1 MCNTNNEA
9 TQNDTYLIEQEERIT
24 KVTYRKNLLR
34 ELQHRLPE
42 AFSGFSERDVE
53 QGAQFRAMITLAEAH
68 GYTVYQLT
76 RL

>member
-42 AFSGFSERDVE
+42 AFSGFRKGMWNKGRNFVP
-53 QGAQFRAMITLAEAH
+53 
-68 GYTVYQLT
+68 
-76 RL
+76 

>member
-42 AFSGFSERDVE
+42 AFSGFSQADVKDSKK
-53 QGAQFRAMITLAEAH
+53 FRAMIDIADDA